1 VVAAYAELKLRL
13 AQQFATDFPTI
24 TPGNTP
30 LSNRLCKQRLRM
42 RRSFLMDAT
51 LEAFL
56 AEYARRTN
64 THQFAAVAPLIAA
77 DAVYWFSDGSHRGLD
92 STRV

>member
-1 VVAAYAELKLRL
+1 
-13 AQQFATDFPTI
+13 
-24 TPGNTP
+24 
-30 LSNRLCKQRLRM
+30 
-42 RRSFLMDAT
+42 MDAT

-92 STRV
+92 SIRLAFERETFSPLAMECIYANYCGGGLRSGMA